1 MAETLYAGEIN
12 GIIRENIIKAFLNLT
27 QFFTI
32 GAFNEIVTEQTG
44 LISNFDEQLVKKAT
58 DTLEKK
64 EKMVNF
70 ENLNNNGLVC
80 IDENG
85 QNFTILTNSLPGSE
99 EYKNFENLLNMGRNF
114 N

>member
-12 GIIRENIIKAFLNLT
+12 GKIRENIIKAFLNLT

-44 LISNFDEQLVKKAT
+44 LISNFDEQLVKKP
-58 DTLEKK
+58 LEKK

-70 ENLNNNGLVC
+70 ENLNNMSCL
-80 IDENG
+80 
-85 QNFTILTNSLPGSE
+85 
-99 EYKNFENLLNMGRNF
+99 Y
-114 N
+114 